1 MLPCGEKML
10 FCLIITDS
18 CRDGID
24 QSSQTVSLK
33 PVRLKS
39 ILTSTLVAT
48 SLLVAPVSI
57 QNSSALGIKVAPAS
71 WGYIYASGNTVSVQS
86 KPRVLSANLEKKSN
100 FVINFNTVPAIA
112 RPAIQTAVDIW
123 SENFSST
130 VPINVNVKWGSSSS
144 YGVLASAS
152 AKNNFSNFNG
162 APDKT
167 LYYASALAN
176 ALAGRDLDPTTPEV
190 EISITSNA
198 PWYYGIDAMC
208 PPRSFDLVSVI
219 LHEMGHGLGFV
230 SGNYYDVFSGFGRV
244 DQPTPFDAYAQLPDG
259 RRLADLP
266 SPSLEAGKAMTTDLV
281 WSGENAVK
289 ANNGIKPKLYTP
301 STYEPGS
308 SVSHLDES
316 TFSQSGQNAVMTP
329 NLDSGEV
336 FHLPGPLV
344 LAMFEDMRQ
353 KPPAGIAAG
362 TPQPPQNVKALIG
375 DKSAIVRFDPPV
387 NFRSAQVSKYE
398 VKNIQTGAVVSASE
412 SPVLISGLRN
422 GSKYTFSV
430 TATNSLGTSN
440 SVNTNSVIP
449 QPSWKTSVIDA
460 TADAKFL
467 ATTIY
472 AGNPVV
478 AYSDSKKGDLK
489 LATFRANKWNIT
501 TVDGNSSSLGKTV
514 NDVSGYISMC
524 TSVVGRTNYL
534 HIFYAD
540 LKDKDLRYAL
550 FDGKTWLYEIVDG
563 DALAIQD
570 YKEFPR
576 KRGGSDVSVSS
587 ACAVTSAGV
596 QVFYRDESQGIL
608 LGAVRDKLD
617 WRYEI
622 VDGDKDTEDRTT
634 GDVAFHLKATTVG
647 KKIHLIY
654 DSVRGFDMERNVT
667 RSDVRY
673 ATRSSALVEDWTYKT
688 LDVPGNGVSV
698 AGYDVAIF
706 NGARGVNT
714 AWFTG
719 TGASFPNPNQ
729 VRYQLLD
736 AASFTDVTT
745 SEYGVPNSPIM
756 MDEKSII
763 FGCQLRLC
771 VLNRSDR
778 LVSLVSGGN
787 VQEGSSSS
795 WVTLNKIKYAVAGVS
810 GKLTLL
816 RP

>member
-1 MLPCGEKML
+1 M
-10 FCLIITDS
+10 
-18 CRDGID
+18 
-24 QSSQTVSLK
+24 
-33 PVRLKS
+33 RLKS
-39 ILTSTLVAT
+39 MIT
-48 SLLVAPVSI
+48 SLLVVTSFLVAPIS
-57 QNSSALGIKVAPAS
+57 NSSALEIKVAPAN
-71 WGYIYASGNTVSVQS
+71 WGYIYASGNSVSVQAT
-86 KPRVLSANLEKKSN
+86 PRLPSANLEKKSN
-100 FVINFNTVPAIA
+100 FLINFNTVPSLA
-112 RPAIQTAVDIW
+112 RPAVQAAVDIW
-123 SENFSST
+123 SENFAST

-176 ALAGRDLDPTTPEV
+176 ALAGRDLDPTSPEI

-198 PWYYGIDAMC
+198 PWYYGTDGNC
-208 PPRSFDLVSVI
+208 PARSFDLVSVI

-230 SGNYYDVFSGFGRV
+230 SGNYYDAFSGFGRV

-259 RRLADLP
+259 RRLADMP
-266 SPSLEAGKAMTTDLV
+266 SPSLEAGKAMTSDLF
-281 WSGENAVK
+281 WSGDNAIK

-301 STYEPGS
+301 SIYEAGS
-308 SVSHLDES
+308 SISHLDEA
-316 TFSQSGQNAVMTP
+316 TFSKSVDNAVMTP

-387 NFRSAQVSKYE
+387 NFRSAQVSKYD
-398 VKNIQTGAVVSASE
+398 VTNIQTGNVVSVSE
-412 SPVLISGLRN
+412 SPVTISGLKN
-422 GSKYTFSV
+422 GTKYTFSV
-430 TATNSLGTSN
+430 SATNSLGTSN
-440 SVNTNSVIP
+440 SVNTNSVTP
-449 QPSWKTSVIDA
+449 QPAWKSSIIDA
-460 TADAKFL
+460 TADAKYL
-467 ATTIY
+467 ATATY
-472 AGNPVV
+472 AGKPVI

-489 LATFRANKWNIT
+489 LATFSGNKWGTKTI
-501 TVDGNSSSLGKTV
+501 DGNSTTLGKTT

-534 HIFYAD
+534 HIFYSD
-540 LKDKDLRYAL
+540 LKDKDLRYAVY
-550 FDGKTWLYEIVDG
+550 DGKSWYYEIVDG
-563 DALAIQD
+563 DALSIQD

-587 ACAVTSAGV
+587 ACAVTASGV

-608 LGAVRDKLD
+608 LGAVKDKLD

-654 DSVRGFDMERNVT
+654 DSVRGFDMDRNVT
-667 RSDVRY
+667 RSEMRY
-673 ATRSSALVEDWTYKT
+673 ATRSSAFVEDWTYKT

-706 NGARGVNT
+706 NGARGINT
-714 AWFTG
+714 GWFTG
-719 TGASFPNPNQ
+719 TGASFPNPDQ
-729 VRYQLLD
+729 VRYQLFG
-736 AASFTDVTT
+736 ATSFTDAKSV
-745 SEYGVPNSPIM
+745 EYGVPNSPIV
-756 MDEKSII
+756 MDDRTIM

-771 VLNRSDR
+771 ALNQANRS
-778 LVSLVSGGN
+778 VSLISNGT
-787 VQEGSSSS
+787 VQEGSLSS
-795 WVTLNKIKYAVAGVS
+795 WITLNKIRYAVAGVS
-810 GKLTLL
+810 GKLTLFK
-816 RP
+816 P

>member
-1 MLPCGEKML
+1 M
-10 FCLIITDS
+10 
-18 CRDGID
+18 
-24 QSSQTVSLK
+24 
-33 PVRLKS
+33 RLKS
-39 ILTSTLVAT
+39 MIT
-48 SLLVAPVSI
+48 SLLVVTSFLVAPIS
-57 QNSSALGIKVAPAS
+57 NSSALEIKVAPAN
-71 WGYIYASGNTVSVQS
+71 WGYIYASGNSVSVQAT
-86 KPRVLSANLEKKSN
+86 PRLPSANLEKKSN
-100 FVINFNTVPAIA
+100 FLINFNTVPSLA
-112 RPAIQTAVDIW
+112 RPAVQAAVDIW
-123 SENFSST
+123 SENFAST

-176 ALAGRDLDPTTPEV
+176 ALAGRDLDPTSPEI

-198 PWYYGIDAMC
+198 PWYYGTDGNC
-208 PPRSFDLVSVI
+208 PARSFDLVSVI

-230 SGNYYDVFSGFGRV
+230 SGNYYDAFSGFGRV

-259 RRLADLP
+259 RRLADMP
-266 SPSLEAGKAMTTDLV
+266 SPSLEAGKAMTSGLV

-308 SVSHLDES
+308 SISHLDEA
-316 TFSQSGQNAVMTP
+316 TFSQSADNAVMTP

-387 NFRSAQVSKYE
+387 NFRSAQVSKYD
-398 VKNIQTGAVVSASE
+398 VTNIQTGNVVSVSE
-412 SPVLISGLRN
+412 SPVTISGLKN
-422 GSKYTFSV
+422 GTKYTFSV
-430 TATNSLGTSN
+430 SATNSLGTSN
-440 SVNTNSVIP
+440 SVNTNSVTP
-449 QPSWKTSVIDA
+449 QPAWKSSIIDA
-460 TADAKFL
+460 TADAKYL
-467 ATTIY
+467 ATATY
-472 AGNPVV
+472 AGKPVI

-489 LATFRANKWNIT
+489 LATFSGNKWGIKT
-501 TVDGNSSSLGKTV
+501 IDGNSTTLGKTT

-534 HIFYAD
+534 HIFYSD
-540 LKDKDLRYAL
+540 LKDKDLRYAVY
-550 FDGKTWLYEIVDG
+550 DGKSWYYEIVDG
-563 DALAIQD
+563 DALSIQD

-587 ACAVTSAGV
+587 ACAVTASGV

-608 LGAVRDKLD
+608 LGAVKDKLD

-654 DSVRGFDMERNVT
+654 DSVRGFDMDRNVT
-667 RSDVRY
+667 RSEMRY
-673 ATRSSALVEDWTYKT
+673 ATRSSAFVEDWTYKT

-706 NGARGVNT
+706 NGARGINT
-714 AWFTG
+714 GWFTG
-719 TGASFPNPNQ
+719 TGASFPNPDQ
-729 VRYQLLD
+729 VRYQLFG
-736 AASFTDVTT
+736 ATSFTDAKSV
-745 SEYGVPNSPIM
+745 EYGVPNSPII
-756 MDEKSII
+756 MDDRTIM

-771 VLNRSDR
+771 ALNQANRS
-778 LVSLVSGGN
+778 VSLISNGT
-787 VQEGSSSS
+787 VQEGSLSS
-795 WVTLNKIKYAVAGVS
+795 WITLNKIRYAVAGVS
-810 GKLTLL
+810 GKLTLFK
-816 RP
+816 P

>member
-1 MLPCGEKML
+1 M
-10 FCLIITDS
+10 
-18 CRDGID
+18 
-24 QSSQTVSLK
+24 
-33 PVRLKS
+33 RLKS
-39 ILTSTLVAT
+39 IITSVLV
-48 SLLVAPVSI
+48 VASFLIAPIS
-57 QNSSALGIKVAPAS
+57 NASALGIKVAPAN
-71 WGYIYASGNTVSVQS
+71 WVNIYASGNSVSVQAT
-86 KPRVLSANLEKKSN
+86 PRLPSANLEKKSN
-100 FVINFNTVPAIA
+100 FLINFNTVPSIA
-112 RPAIQTAVDIW
+112 RPAIQAAVDIW
-123 SENFSST
+123 SENFAST

-176 ALAGRDLDPTTPEV
+176 ALAGRDLDPTSPEI

-198 PWYYGIDAMC
+198 PWYYGTDGIC
-208 PPRSFDLVSVI
+208 PERSFDLVSVI

-230 SGNYYDVFSGFGRV
+230 SGNYYEPFSGFGRV

-259 RRLADLP
+259 RRLADMP
-266 SPSLEAGKAMTTDLV
+266 SPSLEAGNAMTSDLF
-281 WSGENAVK
+281 WSGENAIK

-301 STYEPGS
+301 SIYEAGS
-308 SVSHLDES
+308 SISHLDEA
-316 TFSQSGQNAVMTP
+316 TFSKSVDNAVMTP

-344 LAMFEDMRQ
+344 LAMFEDMKQ
-353 KPPAGIAAG
+353 KPPAGVAAG

-375 DKSAIVRFDPPV
+375 DKSAIVKFDPPV
-387 NFRSAQVSKYE
+387 NFRSAQVSRYD
-398 VKNIQTGAVVSASE
+398 VTNIQTGSVVSVTE
-412 SPVLISGLRN
+412 SPVTISGLKN
-422 GSKYTFSV
+422 GTKYTFSV

-440 SVNTNSVIP
+440 SVNTNSITP
-449 QPSWKTSVIDA
+449 QPAWKSSVIDA
-460 TADAKFL
+460 TADAKYL
-467 ATTIY
+467 ATGIY
-472 AGNPVV
+472 AGKPVI

-489 LATFRANKWNIT
+489 LATFSRNKWGIKT
-501 TVDGNSSSLGKTV
+501 IDGNSTTLGKTT

-524 TSVVGRTNYL
+524 TSVSGRTNYL

-540 LKDKDLRYAL
+540 LEDKDLRYAVY
-550 FDGKTWLYEIVDG
+550 DGKSWYYEIVDG
-563 DALAIQD
+563 DELSIQD

-587 ACAVTSAGV
+587 ACAVTSSGV

-608 LGAVRDKLD
+608 LGAVKDRLD

-667 RSDVRY
+667 RSEMRY
-673 ATRSSALVEDWTYKT
+673 ATRSSAFVEDWTYKT
-688 LDVPGNGVSV
+688 LDIPGNGVSV

-706 NGARGVNT
+706 NGARGINT
-714 AWFTG
+714 GWFTG

-729 VRYQLLD
+729 IRYQLFG
-736 AASFTDVTT
+736 ASSFTDASSV
-745 SEYGVPNSPIM
+745 EFGVPNSPIV
-756 MDEKSII
+756 MDDRTIM

-771 VLNRSDR
+771 ALNQANRS
-778 LVSLVSGGN
+778 VSLISNGT
-787 VQEGSSSS
+787 VQDGSLSS
-795 WVTLNKIKYAVAGVS
+795 WITLNKIRYAVAGVS
-810 GKLTLL
+810 GKLTLFK
-816 RP
+816 P

>member
-1 MLPCGEKML
+1 M
-10 FCLIITDS
+10 
-18 CRDGID
+18 
-24 QSSQTVSLK
+24 
-33 PVRLKS
+33 RLKS
-39 ILTSTLVAT
+39 MIT
-48 SLLVAPVSI
+48 SLLVVAYFLVAPIS
-57 QNSSALGIKVAPAS
+57 NSSALEIKVAPAN
-71 WGYIYASGNTVSVQS
+71 WGYIYASGNSVSVQAA
-86 KPRVLSANLEKKSN
+86 PRLPSANLEKKSN
-100 FVINFNTVPAIA
+100 FLINFNTVPSLA
-112 RPAIQTAVDIW
+112 RPAVQAAVDIW
-123 SENFSST
+123 SENFAST

-176 ALAGRDLDPTTPEV
+176 ALAGRDLDPTSPEI

-198 PWYYGIDAMC
+198 PWYYGTDGNC
-208 PPRSFDLVSVI
+208 PARSFDLVSVI

-230 SGNYYDVFSGFGRV
+230 SGNYYEPFSGFGRV

-259 RRLADLP
+259 RRLADMP
-266 SPSLEAGKAMTTDLV
+266 SPSLEAGKAMTSDLF
-281 WSGENAVK
+281 WSGDNAIK

-301 STYEPGS
+301 SIYEAGS
-308 SVSHLDES
+308 SISHLDEA
-316 TFSQSGQNAVMTP
+316 TFSKSVDNAVMTP

-387 NFRSAQVSKYE
+387 NFRSAQVSKYD
-398 VKNIQTGAVVSASE
+398 VTNIQTGNVVSVSE
-412 SPVLISGLRN
+412 SPVTISGLKN
-422 GSKYTFSV
+422 GTKYTFSV
-430 TATNSLGTSN
+430 SATNSLGTSN
-440 SVNTNSVIP
+440 SVNTNSVTP
-449 QPSWKTSVIDA
+449 QPAWKSSIIDA
-460 TADAKFL
+460 TADAKYL
-467 ATTIY
+467 ATATY
-472 AGNPVV
+472 AGKPVI

-489 LATFRANKWNIT
+489 LATFSGNKWGIKT
-501 TVDGNSSSLGKTV
+501 IDGNSTTLGKTT

-534 HIFYAD
+534 HIFYSD
-540 LKDKDLRYAL
+540 LKDKDLRYAVY
-550 FDGKTWLYEIVDG
+550 DGKSWYYEIVDG
-563 DALAIQD
+563 DALSIQD

-587 ACAVTSAGV
+587 ACAVTASGV

-608 LGAVRDKLD
+608 LGAVKDKLD

-654 DSVRGFDMERNVT
+654 DSVRGFDMDRNVT
-667 RSDVRY
+667 RSEMRY
-673 ATRSSALVEDWTYKT
+673 ATRSSAFVEDWTYKT

-706 NGARGVNT
+706 NGARGINT
-714 AWFTG
+714 GWFTG
-719 TGASFPNPNQ
+719 TGASFPNPDQ
-729 VRYQLLD
+729 VRYQLFG
-736 AASFTDVTT
+736 ATSFTDAKSV
-745 SEYGVPNSPIM
+745 EYGVPNSPIV
-756 MDEKSII
+756 MDDRTIM

-771 VLNRSDR
+771 ALNQANR
-778 LVSLVSGGN
+778 LVSLISNGT
-787 VQEGSSSS
+787 VQEGSLSS
-795 WVTLNKIKYAVAGVS
+795 WITLNKIRYAVAGVS
-810 GKLTLL
+810 GKLTLFK
-816 RP
+816 P

>member
-1 MLPCGEKML
+1 M
-10 FCLIITDS
+10 
-18 CRDGID
+18 
-24 QSSQTVSLK
+24 
-33 PVRLKS
+33 RLKS
-39 ILTSTLVAT
+39 MIT
-48 SLLVAPVSI
+48 SLLVVTSFLVAPIS
-57 QNSSALGIKVAPAS
+57 NSSALEIKVAPAN
-71 WGYIYASGNTVSVQS
+71 WGYIYASGNSVSVQAT
-86 KPRVLSANLEKKSN
+86 PRLPSANLEKKSN
-100 FVINFNTVPAIA
+100 FLINFNTVPSLA
-112 RPAIQTAVDIW
+112 RPAVQAAVDIW
-123 SENFSST
+123 SENFAST
-130 VPINVNVKWGSSSS
+130 VPVNVNVKWGSSSS

-176 ALAGRDLDPTTPEV
+176 ALAGRDLDPTSPEI

-198 PWYYGIDAMC
+198 PWYYGTDGNC
-208 PPRSFDLVSVI
+208 PARSFDLVSVI

-230 SGNYYDVFSGFGRV
+230 SGNYYDAFSGFGRV

-259 RRLADLP
+259 RRLADMP
-266 SPSLEAGKAMTTDLV
+266 SPSLEAGKAMTSDLV

-308 SVSHLDES
+308 SISHLDEA
-316 TFSQSGQNAVMTP
+316 TFSQSVDNAVMTP

-387 NFRSAQVSKYE
+387 NFRSAQVSKYD
-398 VKNIQTGAVVSASE
+398 VTNIQTGNVVSVSE
-412 SPVLISGLRN
+412 SPVTISGLKN
-422 GSKYTFSV
+422 GTKYTFSV
-430 TATNSLGTSN
+430 SATNSLGTSN
-440 SVNTNSVIP
+440 SVNTNSVTP
-449 QPSWKTSVIDA
+449 QPAWKSSIIDA
-460 TADAKFL
+460 TADAKYL
-467 ATTIY
+467 ATATY
-472 AGNPVV
+472 AGKPVI

-489 LATFRANKWNIT
+489 LATFSGNKWGIKT
-501 TVDGNSSSLGKTV
+501 IDGNSTTLGKTT

-524 TSVVGRTNYL
+524 TSVSGRTNYL
-534 HIFYAD
+534 HIFYSD
-540 LKDKDLRYAL
+540 LKDKDLRYAVY
-550 FDGKTWLYEIVDG
+550 DGKSWYYEIVDG
-563 DALAIQD
+563 DALSIQD

-576 KRGGSDVSVSS
+576 KRGGSDVSVSN
-587 ACAVTSAGV
+587 ACAVTASGV

-608 LGAVRDKLD
+608 LGAVKDKLD

-654 DSVRGFDMERNVT
+654 DSVRGFDMDRNVT
-667 RSDVRY
+667 RSEMRY
-673 ATRSSALVEDWTYKT
+673 ATRSSAFVEDWTYKT
-688 LDVPGNGVSV
+688 LDIPGNGVSV

-706 NGARGVNT
+706 NGARGINT
-714 AWFTG
+714 GWFTG
-719 TGASFPNPNQ
+719 TGASFPNPDQ
-729 VRYQLLD
+729 VRYQLFG
-736 AASFTDVTT
+736 ATSFTDAKSV
-745 SEYGVPNSPIM
+745 EYGVPNSPIV
-756 MDEKSII
+756 MDDRTIM

-771 VLNRSDR
+771 ALNQANRS
-778 LVSLVSGGN
+778 VSLISNGT
-787 VQEGSSSS
+787 VQEGSLSS
-795 WVTLNKIKYAVAGVS
+795 WITLNKIRYAVAGVS
-810 GKLTLL
+810 GKLTLFK
-816 RP
+816 P

>member
-1 MLPCGEKML
+1 M
-10 FCLIITDS
+10 
-18 CRDGID
+18 
-24 QSSQTVSLK
+24 
-33 PVRLKS
+33 RLKS
-39 ILTSTLVAT
+39 MIT
-48 SLLVAPVSI
+48 SLLVVAYFLVAPIS
-57 QNSSALGIKVAPAS
+57 NSSALEIKVAPAN
-71 WGYIYASGNTVSVQS
+71 WGYIYASGNSVSVQAT
-86 KPRVLSANLEKKSN
+86 PRLPSANLEKKSN
-100 FVINFNTVPAIA
+100 FLINFNTVPSVA
-112 RPAIQTAVDIW
+112 RPAVQAAVDIW
-123 SENFSST
+123 SENFAST

-176 ALAGRDLDPTTPEV
+176 ALAGRDLDPTSPEI

-198 PWYYGIDAMC
+198 PWYYGTDGNC
-208 PPRSFDLVSVI
+208 PARSFDLVSVI

-230 SGNYYDVFSGFGRV
+230 SGNYYEPFSGFGRV

-259 RRLADLP
+259 RRLADMP
-266 SPSLEAGKAMTTDLV
+266 SPSLEAGKAMTSDLF
-281 WSGENAVK
+281 WSGENAIK

-301 STYEPGS
+301 SIYEAGS
-308 SVSHLDES
+308 SISHLDEA
-316 TFSQSGQNAVMTP
+316 TFSKSVDNAVMTP

-387 NFRSAQVSKYE
+387 NFRSAQVSKYD
-398 VKNIQTGAVVSASE
+398 VTNIQTGNVVSVSE
-412 SPVLISGLRN
+412 SPVTISGLKN
-422 GSKYTFSV
+422 GTKYTFSV

-440 SVNTNSVIP
+440 SVNTNSVTP
-449 QPSWKTSVIDA
+449 QPAWKSSIIDA
-460 TADAKFL
+460 SADAKYL
-467 ATTIY
+467 ATAIY
-472 AGNPVV
+472 AGRPVI

-489 LATFRANKWNIT
+489 LATFSGDKWGIKT
-501 TVDGNSSSLGKTV
+501 IDGNSTTLGKTT

-524 TSVVGRTNYL
+524 ASVSGRTNYL
-534 HIFYAD
+534 HIFYSD
-540 LKDKDLRYAL
+540 LKDKDLRYAVY
-550 FDGKTWLYEIVDG
+550 DGKSWYYEIVDG
-563 DALAIQD
+563 DALSIQD

-587 ACAVTSAGV
+587 ACAVTASGV

-608 LGAVRDKLD
+608 LGAVKDKLD

-654 DSVRGFDMERNVT
+654 DSVRGFDMDRNVT
-667 RSDVRY
+667 RSEMRY
-673 ATRSSALVEDWTYKT
+673 ATRSSAFVEDWTYKT
-688 LDVPGNGVSV
+688 LDVPGSGVSV

-706 NGARGVNT
+706 NGARGINT
-714 AWFTG
+714 GWFTG
-719 TGASFPNPNQ
+719 TGASFPNPDQ
-729 VRYQLLD
+729 VRYQLFS
-736 AASFTDVTT
+736 ATSFTDAKSV
-745 SEYGVPNSPIM
+745 EYGIPNSPIV
-756 MDEKSII
+756 MDDRTIM

-771 VLNRSDR
+771 ALNQANRS
-778 LVSLVSGGN
+778 VSLISNGT
-787 VQEGSSSS
+787 VQEGSLSS
-795 WVTLNKIKYAVAGVS
+795 WITLNKIRYAVAGVS
-810 GKLTLL
+810 GKLTLFK
-816 RP
+816 P

>member
-1 MLPCGEKML
+1 M
-10 FCLIITDS
+10 
-18 CRDGID
+18 
-24 QSSQTVSLK
+24 
-33 PVRLKS
+33 RLKS
-39 ILTSTLVAT
+39 MIT
-48 SLLVAPVSI
+48 SLLVVTSFLVAPIS
-57 QNSSALGIKVAPAS
+57 NSSALEIKVAPAN
-71 WGYIYASGNTVSVQS
+71 WGYIYASGNSVSVQAT
-86 KPRVLSANLEKKSN
+86 PRLPSANLEKKSN
-100 FVINFNTVPAIA
+100 FLINFNTVPSLA
-112 RPAIQTAVDIW
+112 RPAVQAAVDIW
-123 SENFSST
+123 SENFAST

-176 ALAGRDLDPTTPEV
+176 ALAGRDLDPTSPEI

-198 PWYYGIDAMC
+198 PWYYGTDGNC
-208 PPRSFDLVSVI
+208 PARSFDLVSVI

-230 SGNYYDVFSGFGRV
+230 SGNYYEPFSGFGRV

-259 RRLADLP
+259 RRLADMP
-266 SPSLEAGKAMTTDLV
+266 SPSLEAGKAMTSDLF
-281 WSGENAVK
+281 WSGDNAIK

-301 STYEPGS
+301 SIYEAGS
-308 SVSHLDES
+308 SISHLDEA
-316 TFSQSGQNAVMTP
+316 TFSKSVDNAVMTP

-387 NFRSAQVSKYE
+387 NFRSAQVSKYD
-398 VKNIQTGAVVSASE
+398 VTNIQTGNVVSVSE
-412 SPVLISGLRN
+412 SPVTISGLKN
-422 GSKYTFSV
+422 GTKYTFSV
-430 TATNSLGTSN
+430 SATNSLGTSN
-440 SVNTNSVIP
+440 SVNTNSVTP
-449 QPSWKTSVIDA
+449 QPAWKSSIIDA
-460 TADAKFL
+460 TADAKYL
-467 ATTIY
+467 ATATY
-472 AGNPVV
+472 AGKPVI

-489 LATFRANKWNIT
+489 LATFSGNKWGIKT
-501 TVDGNSSSLGKTV
+501 IDGNSTTLGKTT

-534 HIFYAD
+534 HIFYSD
-540 LKDKDLRYAL
+540 LKDKDLRYAVY
-550 FDGKTWLYEIVDG
+550 DGKSWYYEIVDG
-563 DALAIQD
+563 DALSIQD

-587 ACAVTSAGV
+587 ACAVTASGV

-608 LGAVRDKLD
+608 LGAVKDKLD

-654 DSVRGFDMERNVT
+654 DSVRGFDMDRNVT
-667 RSDVRY
+667 RSEMRY
-673 ATRSSALVEDWTYKT
+673 ATRSSAFVEDWTYKT

-706 NGARGVNT
+706 NGARGINT
-714 AWFTG
+714 GWFTG
-719 TGASFPNPNQ
+719 TGASFPNPDQ
-729 VRYQLLD
+729 VRYQLFG
-736 AASFTDVTT
+736 ATSFTDAKSV
-745 SEYGVPNSPIM
+745 EYGVPNSPIV
-756 MDEKSII
+756 MDDRTIM

-771 VLNRSDR
+771 ALNQANR
-778 LVSLVSGGN
+778 LVSLISNGT
-787 VQEGSSSS
+787 VQEGSLSS
-795 WVTLNKIKYAVAGVS
+795 WITLNKIRYAVAGVS
-810 GKLTLL
+810 GKLTLFK
-816 RP
+816 P

>member
-1 MLPCGEKML
+1 M
-10 FCLIITDS
+10 
-18 CRDGID
+18 
-24 QSSQTVSLK
+24 
-33 PVRLKS
+33 RLKS
-39 ILTSTLVAT
+39 MIT
-48 SLLVAPVSI
+48 SLLVVTSFLVAPIS
-57 QNSSALGIKVAPAS
+57 NSSALEIKVAPAN
-71 WGYIYASGNTVSVQS
+71 WGYIYASGNSVSVQAT
-86 KPRVLSANLEKKSN
+86 PRLPSANLEKKSN
-100 FVINFNTVPAIA
+100 FLITFNTVPSLA
-112 RPAIQTAVDIW
+112 RPAVQAAVDIW
-123 SENFSST
+123 SENFAST

-176 ALAGRDLDPTTPEV
+176 ALAGRDLDPTSPEI

-198 PWYYGIDAMC
+198 PWYYGTDGNC
-208 PPRSFDLVSVI
+208 PARSFDLVSVI

-230 SGNYYDVFSGFGRV
+230 SGNYYEPFSGFGRV

-259 RRLADLP
+259 RRLADMP
-266 SPSLEAGKAMTTDLV
+266 SPSLEAGKAMTSGLV

-308 SVSHLDES
+308 SISHLDEA
-316 TFSQSGQNAVMTP
+316 TFSQSADNAVMTP

-387 NFRSAQVSKYE
+387 NFRSAQVSKYD
-398 VKNIQTGAVVSASE
+398 VTNIQTGNVVSVSE
-412 SPVLISGLRN
+412 SPVTISGLKN
-422 GSKYTFSV
+422 GTKYTFSV
-430 TATNSLGTSN
+430 SATNSLGTSN
-440 SVNTNSVIP
+440 SVNTNSVTP
-449 QPSWKTSVIDA
+449 QPAWKSSIIDA
-460 TADAKFL
+460 TADAKYL
-467 ATTIY
+467 ATATY
-472 AGNPVV
+472 AGKPVI

-489 LATFRANKWNIT
+489 LATFSGNKWGIKT
-501 TVDGNSSSLGKTV
+501 IDGNSTTLGKTT

-524 TSVVGRTNYL
+524 TSVSGRTNYL
-534 HIFYAD
+534 HIFYSD
-540 LKDKDLRYAL
+540 LKDKDLRYAVY
-550 FDGKTWLYEIVDG
+550 DGKSWYYEIVDG
-563 DALAIQD
+563 DALSIQD

-587 ACAVTSAGV
+587 ACAVTASGV

-608 LGAVRDKLD
+608 LGAVKDKLD

-654 DSVRGFDMERNVT
+654 DSVRGFDMDRNVT
-667 RSDVRY
+667 RSEMRY
-673 ATRSSALVEDWTYKT
+673 ATRSSAFVEDWTYKT

-706 NGARGVNT
+706 NGARGINT
-714 AWFTG
+714 GWFTG
-719 TGASFPNPNQ
+719 TGASFPNPDQ
-729 VRYQLLD
+729 VRYQLFG
-736 AASFTDVTT
+736 ATSFTDAKSV
-745 SEYGVPNSPIM
+745 EYGVPNSPIV
-756 MDEKSII
+756 MDDRTIM

-771 VLNRSDR
+771 ALNQANRS
-778 LVSLVSGGN
+778 VSLISNGT
-787 VQEGSSSS
+787 VQEGSLSS
-795 WVTLNKIKYAVAGVS
+795 WITLNKIRYAVAGVS
-810 GKLTLL
+810 GKLTLFK
-816 RP
+816 P

>member
-1 MLPCGEKML
+1 M
-10 FCLIITDS
+10 
-18 CRDGID
+18 
-24 QSSQTVSLK
+24 
-33 PVRLKS
+33 RLKS
-39 ILTSTLVAT
+39 MIT
-48 SLLVAPVSI
+48 SLLVVTSFLVAPIS
-57 QNSSALGIKVAPAS
+57 NSSALEIKVAPAN
-71 WGYIYASGNTVSVQS
+71 WGYIYASGNSVSV
-86 KPRVLSANLEKKSN
+86 KATPRLPSANLEKKSN
-100 FVINFNTVPAIA
+100 FLINFNTVPSLA
-112 RPAIQTAVDIW
+112 RPAVQAAVDIW
-123 SENFSST
+123 SENFAST
-130 VPINVNVKWGSSSS
+130 VPVNVNVKWGSSSS

-176 ALAGRDLDPTTPEV
+176 ALAGRDLDPTSPEI

-198 PWYYGIDAMC
+198 PWYYGTDGNC
-208 PPRSFDLVSVI
+208 PARSFDLVSVI

-230 SGNYYDVFSGFGRV
+230 SGNYYDAFSGFGRV

-259 RRLADLP
+259 RRLADMP
-266 SPSLEAGKAMTTDLV
+266 SPSLEAGKAMTSDLV

-301 STYEPGS
+301 SIYEAGS
-308 SVSHLDES
+308 SISHLDEA
-316 TFSQSGQNAVMTP
+316 TFSQSVDNAVMTP

-387 NFRSAQVSKYE
+387 NFRSAQVSKYD
-398 VKNIQTGAVVSASE
+398 VTNIQTGNVVSVSE
-412 SPVLISGLRN
+412 SPVTISGLKN
-422 GSKYTFSV
+422 GTKYTFSV
-430 TATNSLGTSN
+430 SATNSLGTSN
-440 SVNTNSVIP
+440 SVNTNSITP
-449 QPSWKTSVIDA
+449 QSAWKSSVVDA
-460 TADAKFL
+460 SADAKYL
-467 ATTIY
+467 ATAIY
-472 AGNPVV
+472 AGKPVI

-489 LATFRANKWNIT
+489 LATFSGNKWGIKT
-501 TVDGNSSSLGKTV
+501 IDGNSTTLGKTT

-524 TSVVGRTNYL
+524 TSVSGRTNYL
-534 HIFYAD
+534 HIFYSD
-540 LKDKDLRYAL
+540 LKDEDLRYAVY
-550 FDGKTWLYEIVDG
+550 DGKSWYYEIVDG
-563 DALAIQD
+563 DDLSIQD

-587 ACAVTSAGV
+587 ACAVTASGV

-608 LGAVRDKLD
+608 LGAVKDKVD

-654 DSVRGFDMERNVT
+654 DSVRGFDMDRNVT
-667 RSDVRY
+667 RSEMRY
-673 ATRSSALVEDWTYKT
+673 ATRSSAFVEDWTYKT
-688 LDVPGNGVSV
+688 LDVPGSGVSV

-706 NGARGVNT
+706 NGARGINT
-714 AWFTG
+714 GWFTG
-719 TGASFPNPNQ
+719 TGASFPNPDQ
-729 VRYQLLD
+729 VRYQLFG
-736 AASFTDVTT
+736 ATSFTDAKSV
-745 SEYGVPNSPIM
+745 EYGVPNSPIV
-756 MDEKSII
+756 MDDRTIM

-771 VLNRSDR
+771 ALNQANRS
-778 LVSLVSGGN
+778 VSLISNGT
-787 VQEGSSSS
+787 VQEGSLSS
-795 WVTLNKIKYAVAGVS
+795 WITLNKIRYAVAGVS
-810 GKLTLL
+810 GKLTLFK
-816 RP
+816 P

>member
-1 MLPCGEKML
+1 M
-10 FCLIITDS
+10 
-18 CRDGID
+18 
-24 QSSQTVSLK
+24 
-33 PVRLKS
+33 RLKS
-39 ILTSTLVAT
+39 MIT
-48 SLLVAPVSI
+48 SLLVVTSFLVAPIS
-57 QNSSALGIKVAPAS
+57 NSSALEIKVAPAN
-71 WGYIYASGNTVSVQS
+71 WGYIYASGNSVSVQAT
-86 KPRVLSANLEKKSN
+86 PRLPSANLEKKSN
-100 FVINFNTVPAIA
+100 FLINFNTVPSLA
-112 RPAIQTAVDIW
+112 RPAVQAAVDIW
-123 SENFSST
+123 SENFAST
-130 VPINVNVKWGSSSS
+130 VPVNVNVKWGSSSS

-176 ALAGRDLDPTTPEV
+176 ALAGRDLDPTSPEI

-198 PWYYGIDAMC
+198 PWYYGTDGNC
-208 PPRSFDLVSVI
+208 PARSFDLVSVI

-230 SGNYYDVFSGFGRV
+230 SGNYYEPFSGFGRV

-259 RRLADLP
+259 RRLADMP
-266 SPSLEAGKAMTTDLV
+266 SPSLEAGKAMTSDLF
-281 WSGENAVK
+281 WSGDNAIK

-301 STYEPGS
+301 SIYEAGS
-308 SVSHLDES
+308 SISHLDEA
-316 TFSQSGQNAVMTP
+316 TFSQSVDNAVMTP

-387 NFRSAQVSKYE
+387 NFRSAQVSKYD
-398 VKNIQTGAVVSASE
+398 VTNIQTGNVVSVSE
-412 SPVLISGLRN
+412 SPVTISGLKN
-422 GSKYTFSV
+422 GTKYTFSV
-430 TATNSLGTSN
+430 SATNSLGTSN
-440 SVNTNSVIP
+440 SVNTNSVTP
-449 QPSWKTSVIDA
+449 QPAWKSSIIDA
-460 TADAKFL
+460 TADAKYL
-467 ATTIY
+467 ATATY
-472 AGNPVV
+472 AGKPVI

-489 LATFRANKWNIT
+489 LATFSGNKWGIKT
-501 TVDGNSSSLGKTV
+501 IDGNSTTLGKTT

-524 TSVVGRTNYL
+524 TSVSGRTNYL
-534 HIFYAD
+534 HIFYSD
-540 LKDKDLRYAL
+540 LKDKDLRYAVY
-550 FDGKTWLYEIVDG
+550 DGKSWYYEIVDG
-563 DALAIQD
+563 DALSIQD

-587 ACAVTSAGV
+587 ACAVTASGV

-608 LGAVRDKLD
+608 LGAVKDKLD

-654 DSVRGFDMERNVT
+654 DSVRGFDMDRNVT
-667 RSDVRY
+667 RSEMRY
-673 ATRSSALVEDWTYKT
+673 ATRSSAFVEDWTYKT

-706 NGARGVNT
+706 NGARGINT
-714 AWFTG
+714 GWFTG
-719 TGASFPNPNQ
+719 TGASFPNPDQ
-729 VRYQLLD
+729 VRYQLFG
-736 AASFTDVTT
+736 ATSFTDAKSV
-745 SEYGVPNSPIM
+745 EYGVPNSPIV
-756 MDEKSII
+756 MDDRTIM

-771 VLNRSDR
+771 ALNQANRS
-778 LVSLVSGGN
+778 VSLISNGT
-787 VQEGSSSS
+787 VQEGSLSS
-795 WVTLNKIKYAVAGVS
+795 WITLNKIRYAVAGVS
-810 GKLTLL
+810 GKLTLFK
-816 RP
+816 P

>member
-1 MLPCGEKML
+1 M
-10 FCLIITDS
+10 
-18 CRDGID
+18 
-24 QSSQTVSLK
+24 
-33 PVRLKS
+33 RLKS
-39 ILTSTLVAT
+39 MIT
-48 SLLVAPVSI
+48 SLLVVTSFLVAPIS
-57 QNSSALGIKVAPAS
+57 NSSALEIKIAPAN
-71 WGYIYASGNTVSVQS
+71 WGYIYASGNSVSVQAT
-86 KPRVLSANLEKKSN
+86 PRLPSANLEKKSN
-100 FVINFNTVPAIA
+100 FLINFNTVPSLA
-112 RPAIQTAVDIW
+112 RPAVQAAVDIW
-123 SENFSST
+123 SENFAST

-176 ALAGRDLDPTTPEV
+176 ALAGRDLDPTSPEI

-198 PWYYGIDAMC
+198 PWYYGTDGNC
-208 PPRSFDLVSVI
+208 PARSFDLVSVI

-230 SGNYYDVFSGFGRV
+230 SGNYYDAFSGFGRV

-259 RRLADLP
+259 RRLADMP
-266 SPSLEAGKAMTTDLV
+266 SPSLEAGKAMTSGLV

-308 SVSHLDES
+308 SISHLDEA
-316 TFSQSGQNAVMTP
+316 TFSQSADNAVMTP

-387 NFRSAQVSKYE
+387 NFRSAQVSKYD
-398 VKNIQTGAVVSASE
+398 VTNIQTGNVVSVSE
-412 SPVLISGLRN
+412 SPVTISGLKN
-422 GSKYTFSV
+422 GTKYTFSV
-430 TATNSLGTSN
+430 SATNSLGTSN
-440 SVNTNSVIP
+440 SVNTNSVTP
-449 QPSWKTSVIDA
+449 QPAWKSSIIDA
-460 TADAKFL
+460 TADAKYL
-467 ATTIY
+467 ATATF
-472 AGNPVV
+472 AGNPVI

-489 LATFRANKWNIT
+489 LATFSGNKWGIKT
-501 TVDGNSSSLGKTV
+501 IDGNSTTLGKTT

-524 TSVVGRTNYL
+524 TSVSGRTNYL
-534 HIFYAD
+534 HIFYSD
-540 LKDKDLRYAL
+540 LKDEDLRYAVY
-550 FDGKTWLYEIVDG
+550 DGKSWYYEIVDG
-563 DALAIQD
+563 DALSIQD

-587 ACAVTSAGV
+587 ACAVTASGV

-608 LGAVRDKLD
+608 LGAVKDKLD

-654 DSVRGFDMERNVT
+654 DSVRGFDMDRNVT
-667 RSDVRY
+667 RSEMRY
-673 ATRSSALVEDWTYKT
+673 ATRSSAFVEDWTYKT

-706 NGARGVNT
+706 NGARGINT
-714 AWFTG
+714 GWFTG
-719 TGASFPNPNQ
+719 TGASFPNPDQ
-729 VRYQLLD
+729 VRYQLFG
-736 AASFTDVTT
+736 ATSFTDAKSV
-745 SEYGVPNSPIM
+745 EYGVPNSPIV
-756 MDEKSII
+756 MDDRTIM

-771 VLNRSDR
+771 ALNQANRS
-778 LVSLVSGGN
+778 VSLISNGT
-787 VQEGSSSS
+787 VQEGSLSS
-795 WVTLNKIKYAVAGVS
+795 WITLNKIRYAVAGVS
-810 GKLTLL
+810 GKLTLFK
-816 RP
+816 P

>member
-1 MLPCGEKML
+1 M
-10 FCLIITDS
+10 
-18 CRDGID
+18 
-24 QSSQTVSLK
+24 
-33 PVRLKS
+33 RLKS
-39 ILTSTLVAT
+39 MIT
-48 SLLVAPVSI
+48 SLLVVTSFLVAPIS
-57 QNSSALGIKVAPAS
+57 NSSALEIKVAPAN
-71 WGYIYASGNTVSVQS
+71 WGYIYASGNSVSVQAT
-86 KPRVLSANLEKKSN
+86 PRLPSANLEKKSN
-100 FVINFNTVPAIA
+100 FLINFNTVPSLA
-112 RPAIQTAVDIW
+112 RPAVQAAVDIW
-123 SENFSST
+123 SENFAST

-176 ALAGRDLDPTTPEV
+176 ALAGRDLDPTSPEI

-198 PWYYGIDAMC
+198 PWYYGTDGNC
-208 PPRSFDLVSVI
+208 PARSFDLVSVI

-230 SGNYYDVFSGFGRV
+230 SGNYYDAFSGFGRV

-259 RRLADLP
+259 RRLADMP
-266 SPSLEAGKAMTTDLV
+266 SPSLEAGKAMTSGLV

-308 SVSHLDES
+308 SISHLDEA
-316 TFSQSGQNAVMTP
+316 TFSQSADNAVMTP

-387 NFRSAQVSKYE
+387 NFRSAQVSKYD
-398 VKNIQTGAVVSASE
+398 VTNIQTGNVVSVSE
-412 SPVLISGLRN
+412 SPVTISGLKN
-422 GSKYTFSV
+422 GTKYTFSV
-430 TATNSLGTSN
+430 SATNSLGTSN
-440 SVNTNSVIP
+440 SVNTNSVTP
-449 QPSWKTSVIDA
+449 QPAWKSSIIDA
-460 TADAKFL
+460 TADAKYL
-467 ATTIY
+467 ATATY
-472 AGNPVV
+472 AGKPVI

-489 LATFRANKWNIT
+489 LATFSGNKWGTKTI
-501 TVDGNSSSLGKTV
+501 DGNSTTLGKTT

-524 TSVVGRTNYL
+524 TSVSGRTNYL
-534 HIFYAD
+534 HIFYSD
-540 LKDKDLRYAL
+540 LKDKDLRYAVY
-550 FDGKTWLYEIVDG
+550 DGKSWYYEIVDG
-563 DALAIQD
+563 DALSIQD

-587 ACAVTSAGV
+587 ACAVTASGV

-608 LGAVRDKLD
+608 LGAVKDKLD

-647 KKIHLIY
+647 KKIHIIY
-654 DSVRGFDMERNVT
+654 DSVRGFDMDRNVT
-667 RSDVRY
+667 RSEMRY
-673 ATRSSALVEDWTYKT
+673 ATRSSAFVEDWTYKT

-706 NGARGVNT
+706 NGARGINT
-714 AWFTG
+714 GWFTG
-719 TGASFPNPNQ
+719 TGASFPNPDQ
-729 VRYQLLD
+729 VRYQLFG
-736 AASFTDVTT
+736 ATSFTDAKSV
-745 SEYGVPNSPIM
+745 EYGVPNSPIV
-756 MDEKSII
+756 MDDRTIM

-771 VLNRSDR
+771 ALNQANRS
-778 LVSLVSGGN
+778 VSLISNGT
-787 VQEGSSSS
+787 VQEGSLSS
-795 WVTLNKIKYAVAGVS
+795 WITLNKIRYAVAGVS
-810 GKLTLL
+810 GKLTLFK
-816 RP
+816 P

>member
-1 MLPCGEKML
+1 M
-10 FCLIITDS
+10 
-18 CRDGID
+18 
-24 QSSQTVSLK
+24 
-33 PVRLKS
+33 RLKS
-39 ILTSTLVAT
+39 MIT
-48 SLLVAPVSI
+48 SLLVVTSFLVAPIS
-57 QNSSALGIKVAPAS
+57 NSSALEIKVAPAN
-71 WGYIYASGNTVSVQS
+71 WGYIYASGNSVSVQAT
-86 KPRVLSANLEKKSN
+86 PRLPSANLEKKSN
-100 FVINFNTVPAIA
+100 FLITFNTVPSLA
-112 RPAIQTAVDIW
+112 RPAVQAAVDIW
-123 SENFSST
+123 SENFAST

-176 ALAGRDLDPTTPEV
+176 ALAGRDLDPTSPEI

-198 PWYYGIDAMC
+198 PWYYGTDGNC
-208 PPRSFDLVSVI
+208 PARSFDLVSVI

-230 SGNYYDVFSGFGRV
+230 SGNYYEPFSGFGRV

-259 RRLADLP
+259 RRLADMP
-266 SPSLEAGKAMTTDLV
+266 SPSLEAGKAMTSDLF
-281 WSGENAVK
+281 WSGDNAIK

-301 STYEPGS
+301 SIYEAGS
-308 SVSHLDES
+308 SISHLDEA
-316 TFSQSGQNAVMTP
+316 TFSKSVDNAVMTP

-387 NFRSAQVSKYE
+387 NFRSAQVSKYD
-398 VKNIQTGAVVSASE
+398 VTNIQTGNVVSVSE
-412 SPVLISGLRN
+412 SPVTISGLKN
-422 GSKYTFSV
+422 GTKYTFSV
-430 TATNSLGTSN
+430 SATNSLGTSN
-440 SVNTNSVIP
+440 SVNTNSVTP
-449 QPSWKTSVIDA
+449 QPAWKSSIIDA
-460 TADAKFL
+460 TADAKYL
-467 ATTIY
+467 ATATY
-472 AGNPVV
+472 AGKPVI

-489 LATFRANKWNIT
+489 LATFSGNKWGIKT
-501 TVDGNSSSLGKTV
+501 IDGNSTTLGKTT

-534 HIFYAD
+534 HIFYSD
-540 LKDKDLRYAL
+540 LKDKDLRYAVY
-550 FDGKTWLYEIVDG
+550 DGKSWYYEIVDG
-563 DALAIQD
+563 DALSIQD

-587 ACAVTSAGV
+587 ACAVTASGV

-608 LGAVRDKLD
+608 LGAVKDKLD

-654 DSVRGFDMERNVT
+654 DSVRGFDMDRNVT
-667 RSDVRY
+667 RSEMRY
-673 ATRSSALVEDWTYKT
+673 ATRSSAFVEDWTYKT

-706 NGARGVNT
+706 NGARGINT
-714 AWFTG
+714 GWFTG
-719 TGASFPNPNQ
+719 TGASFPNPDQ
-729 VRYQLLD
+729 VRYQLFG
-736 AASFTDVTT
+736 ATSFTDAKSV
-745 SEYGVPNSPIM
+745 EYGVPNSPIV
-756 MDEKSII
+756 MDDRTIM

-771 VLNRSDR
+771 ALNQANRS
-778 LVSLVSGGN
+778 VSLISNGT
-787 VQEGSSSS
+787 VQEGSLSS
-795 WVTLNKIKYAVAGVS
+795 WITLNKIRYAVAGVS
-810 GKLTLL
+810 GKLTLFK
-816 RP
+816 P

>member
-1 MLPCGEKML
+1 M
-10 FCLIITDS
+10 
-18 CRDGID
+18 
-24 QSSQTVSLK
+24 
-33 PVRLKS
+33 RLKS
-39 ILTSTLVAT
+39 MIT
-48 SLLVAPVSI
+48 SLLVVTSFLVAPIS
-57 QNSSALGIKVAPAS
+57 NSSALEIKVAPAN
-71 WGYIYASGNTVSVQS
+71 WGYIYASGNSVSVQAT
-86 KPRVLSANLEKKSN
+86 PRLPSANLEKKSN
-100 FVINFNTVPAIA
+100 FLINFNTVPSLA
-112 RPAIQTAVDIW
+112 RPAVQAAVDIW
-123 SENFSST
+123 SENFAST

-176 ALAGRDLDPTTPEV
+176 ALAGRDLDPTSPEI

-198 PWYYGIDAMC
+198 PWYYGTDGNC
-208 PPRSFDLVSVI
+208 PARSFDLVSVI

-230 SGNYYDVFSGFGRV
+230 SGNYYEPFSGFGRV

-259 RRLADLP
+259 RRLADMP
-266 SPSLEAGKAMTTDLV
+266 SPSLEAGKAMTSDLF
-281 WSGENAVK
+281 WSGDNAIK

-301 STYEPGS
+301 SIYEAGS
-308 SVSHLDES
+308 SISHLDEA
-316 TFSQSGQNAVMTP
+316 TFSKSVDNAVMTP

-387 NFRSAQVSKYE
+387 NFRSAQVSKYD
-398 VKNIQTGAVVSASE
+398 VTNIQTGNVVSVSE
-412 SPVLISGLRN
+412 SPVTISGLKN
-422 GSKYTFSV
+422 GTKYTFSV
-430 TATNSLGTSN
+430 SATNSLGTSN
-440 SVNTNSVIP
+440 SVNTNSVTP
-449 QPSWKTSVIDA
+449 QPAWKSSIIDA
-460 TADAKFL
+460 TADAKYL
-467 ATTIY
+467 ATATY
-472 AGNPVV
+472 AGKPVI

-489 LATFRANKWNIT
+489 LATFSGNKWGTKTI
-501 TVDGNSSSLGKTV
+501 DGNSTTLGKTT

-534 HIFYAD
+534 HIFYSD
-540 LKDKDLRYAL
+540 LKDKDLRYAVY
-550 FDGKTWLYEIVDG
+550 DGKSWYYEIVDG
-563 DALAIQD
+563 DALSIQD

-587 ACAVTSAGV
+587 ACAVTASGV

-608 LGAVRDKLD
+608 LGAVKDKLD

-654 DSVRGFDMERNVT
+654 DSVRGFDMDRNVT
-667 RSDVRY
+667 RSEMRY
-673 ATRSSALVEDWTYKT
+673 ATRSSAFVEDWTYKT

-706 NGARGVNT
+706 NGARGINT
-714 AWFTG
+714 GWFTG
-719 TGASFPNPNQ
+719 TGASFPNPDQ
-729 VRYQLLD
+729 VRYQLFG
-736 AASFTDVTT
+736 ATSFTDAKSV
-745 SEYGVPNSPIM
+745 EYGVPNSPIV
-756 MDEKSII
+756 MDDRTIM

-771 VLNRSDR
+771 ALNQANRS
-778 LVSLVSGGN
+778 VSLISNGT
-787 VQEGSSSS
+787 VQEGSLSS
-795 WVTLNKIKYAVAGVS
+795 WITLNKIRYAVAGVS
-810 GKLTLL
+810 GKLTLFK
-816 RP
+816 P